1 MDERQ
6 KFEIEIKER
15 LIKIEVLLNNEVD
28 NLKRRIT
35 KVETNQEWIVRIV
48 IATIVAGALNL
59 LFWSDK

>member
-59 LFWSDK
+59 LF